1 MTSLAY
7 RHQTFGAF
15 RSSKSPSLGD
25 VHIPCHQLRGFPRFP
40 FQDLTSS
47 ATEWNTHRR
56 PVKRQYM
63 ALAITQSKA
72 IQFPSYTLLPDLL
85 PFLLPITFVQSS
97 NFTFFTIS
105 SYFLTANTASTSS
118 SGSVATN
125 GAGST
130 TGSVEITSAT
140 GGSSASSTASA
151 TGSSSSSKGAAD
163 HLQLG
168 VASAGILGLVAMAFA
183 L

>member
-1 MTSLAY
+1 MTGGLADICC
-7 RHQTFGAF
+7 QANCA
-15 RSSKSPSLGD
+15 KVPCPNPSQVNATTECAAKCPQGNGTAGD
-25 VHIPCHQLRGFPRFP
+25 
-40 FQDLTSS
+40 T
-47 ATEWNTHRR
+47 A
-56 PVKRQYM
+56 QY
-63 ALAITQSKA
+63 ASC
-72 IQFPSYTLLPDLL
+72 
-85 PFLLPITFVQSS
+85 QSS
-97 NFTFFTIS
+97 CIS
-105 SYFLTANTASTSS
+105 SFFLTESTASTSS

-168 VASAGILGLVAMAFA
+168 VTSAGILGLVAMAFA